1 MIQKLLD
8 QFELYSCLPFID
20 PFALLKKN
28 EFNSN
33 SITPLLASN
42 SITVRLSRLKNRHDI
57 YIWCGVLVWGWY
69 WHHLVFIIACCDQKP
84 DPLNVDIPSGYTPD
98 IRSGVGDNSDAKS
111 WIPSGL
117 SVCPSI
123 SWSEFGAHL
132 LSTGAELIKLKLFH
146 TGFLKI
152 KEYFLFLNFSETG
165 AGKS

>member
-1 MIQKLLD
+1 M
-8 QFELYSCLPFID
+8 
-20 PFALLKKN
+20 
-28 EFNSN
+28 
-33 SITPLLASN
+33 
-42 SITVRLSRLKNRHDI
+42 I
-57 YIWCGVLVWGWY
+57 YISGVGFWFGDGIGIIWYLLLLVVNKNPT
-69 WHHLVFIIACCDQKP
+69 L
-84 DPLNVDIPSGYTPD
+84 LNVDIPGGYAPD

-132 LSTGAELIKLKLFH
+132 LSTGAELTKLKLFH

-152 KEYFLFLNFSETG
+152 EEYLLFLNFSETG

>member
-1 MIQKLLD
+1 MLWASLL
-8 QFELYSCLPFID
+8 LVVT
-20 PFALLKKN
+20 KN
-28 EFNSN
+28 P
-33 SITPLLASN
+33 TL
-42 SITVRLSRLKNRHDI
+42 
-57 YIWCGVLVWGWY
+57 
-69 WHHLVFIIACCDQKP
+69 
-84 DPLNVDIPSGYTPD
+84 LNVDIYGGYVPD

-152 KEYFLFLNFSETG
+152 EEYLLFLNFSETG